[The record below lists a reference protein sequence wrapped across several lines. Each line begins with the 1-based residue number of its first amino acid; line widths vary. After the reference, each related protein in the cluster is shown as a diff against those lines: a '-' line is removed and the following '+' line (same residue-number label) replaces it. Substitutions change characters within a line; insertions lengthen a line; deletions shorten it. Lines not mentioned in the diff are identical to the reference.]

1 MMEYFILAIGLVLI
15 MVGTLITV
23 LQFKIIKEQKEQK
36 QKINRLKI

>member
-1 MMEYFILAIGLVLI
+1 MEYLILAIGLVLI
-15 MVGTLITV
+15 MVGVLITV

>member
-1 MMEYFILAIGLVLI
+1 MEYFILAIGLVLI
-15 MVGTLITV
+15 MVGVLITV